1 MSDSDSPE
9 LYECDQCGETVSETD
24 TICPNC
30 GADVSEIKDIDKEV
44 DKFEDIEPKSPSRY
58 PALVTIA
65 TTYKVLAWIV
75 VIMAVIAAINVSNN
89 GLTVFAFLFGGLIGA
104 LTLMAFSEGIM
115 VFIDIEENTRITA
128 EFLRRQD

>member
-1 MSDSDSPE
+1 M
-9 LYECDQCGETVSETD
+9 
-24 TICPNC
+24 
-30 GADVSEIKDIDKEV
+30 SEIKDIDKEV

-75 VIMAVIAAINVSNN
+75 GIMAVIAAINVSNN
-89 GLTVFAFLFGGLIGA
+89 GLTVFAFLFGGLIGV
-104 LTLMAFSEGIM
+104 LTLMVFSKGIM

-128 EFLRRQD
+128 ELLRRQD